1 MPAIS
6 KLLDAAKV
14 AEAGERIY
22 RRHYQQ
28 EYEASH
34 SGKFVAINV
43 SSERAF
49 LSTTLRE
56 AIEEGRAADP
66 EGLFHVIRIGFP
78 SVYDGGFQM
87 SHVDSQRIP
96 G

>member
-6 KLLDAAKV
+6 RFLDATKV

-22 RRHYQQ
+22 REQYQQ
-28 EYEASH
+28 SYEACH
-34 SGKFVAINV
+34 QGEFLAINV
-43 SSERAF
+43 FDGRAYR
-49 LSTTLRE
+49 SATLRG
-56 AIEEGRAADP
+56 AIESGRAADS

-87 SHVDSQRIP
+87 SHGHSKRIP